1 MRAFMTLFEKIE
13 NDMRNAM
20 KEGNGIVRD
29 TLRMVKAELLN
40 EKTKTGKDLTEELS
54 LEVVTRCAKKRKEAI
69 AEFNKAGREDLSAK
83 EKEEL
88 AVIETYLPKQLTP
101 EEILAAVDAKIASM
115 GSVSAKDMGRLM
127 GDVMKELKG
136 RADGNDVKKAVALR
150 LEGK

>member
-1 MRAFMTLFEKIE
+1 MTLFEKIE
-13 NDMRNAM
+13 TDMRNAM

-69 AEFNKAGREDLSAK
+69 AEFKKAGRDDLAAK
-83 EKEEL
+83 ESEEL
-88 AVIETYLPKQLTP
+88 SVIETYLPKQLSYD
-101 EEILAAVDAKIASM
+101 EIVSAVDAKITSM
-115 GSVSAKDMGRLM
+115 GSVSSKDMGRIM
-127 GDVMKELKG
+127 GEVMKELKG
-136 RADGNDVKKAVALR
+136 RADGNDVKKAVASR